1 MMFCPKCG
9 SILKP
14 LKEGIKVMWVC
25 SCGYRTS
32 DGKIEISEKM
42 KKQKEIEVVEEKSE
56 RLPVTEEQCPKC
68 GNEKAYFWSKQ
79 TRAADEP
86 ETRFYKCVKCG
97 HTWREYS

>member
-14 LKEGIKVMWVC
+14 LKEGARVMWVC
-25 SCGYRTS
+25 SCGYRTA

-42 KKQKEIEVVEEKSE
+42 KKQKEIEVVEEKAE
-56 RLPVTEEQCPKC
+56 RLPVTEELCPKC
-68 GNEKAYFWSKQ
+68 GNDKAYFWSKQ

-86 ETRFYKCVKCG
+86 ETRFYRCVKCG